1 MNQKR
6 MHSQYQKGFTLIEL
20 IIVIVIIAI
29 LAAVAIPKFLDLQE
43 DAKKAASQGVA
54 GALGSASAANYAL
67 RSGLPSK
74 GTAIANCTD
83 VGTLLQT
90 GSMDGFTITS
100 GTISQPGTATC
111 VVNHTGGTTTTAA
124 TFTGHGVT

>member
-43 DAKKAASQGVA
+43 DAKKAAAQGVA

-74 GTAIANCTD
+74 GTAVDSCDDISA
-83 VGTLLQT
+83 LLQT
-90 GSMDGFTITS
+90 GSMEGFTISTGS
-100 GTISQPGTATC
+100 ISNGGTAVCT
-111 VVNHTGGTTTTAA
+111 VNQTGGTTTTTA
-124 TFTGHGVT
+124 TFT